1 MKYFPPHGRIG
12 VVYPAVITVAGALS
26 GGMGAKIALELYVA
40 KTVCDT
46 RLKYHAVATLTD
58 TNIRY
63 LL

>member
-1 MKYFPPHGRIG
+1 